1 MLTLAS
7 EEPGD
12 CCLPAIVVVSSLAD
26 FAASLSATIQD
37 FFSGSFSM
45 GCALN

>member
-7 EEPGD
+7 QDPGD
-12 CCLPAIVVVSSLAD
+12 CCLSVIAVVSSLPG

-37 FFSGSFSM
+37 FFSGGFSI
-45 GCALN
+45 GCVLN